1 MHPLVGD
8 LRRGVRLWW
17 KSRVL
22 AALALVALALGIGA
36 TTAIFS
42 VVNAVLL
49 QPLPFRQ
56 ADQLLVI
63 VEKNIPQQK
72 NDLYVAGINIDEWR
86 RRSRTVQGV
95 AAIFDGNPLILT
107 GGPGGRMEAEEVK
120 SERVSA
126 NLFPLL
132 GVQPALGR
140 GFLASEDAPGP
151 SSVAVLSYELW
162 QRRFGA
168 DPSIPGKSI
177 RLRGSNYTVVG
188 VLPAGFSV
196 IEPGVDV
203 WTPLNF
209 DISDPRVAS
218 GRSLTAI
225 ARLRRGATFEQAVS
239 EFDSMGA
246 GLEAAYPAIDSGY
259 RAVVRPLAEQIVGKT
274 RQSLLVLLAAVG
286 LLLAIACANV
296 ANLLLARGAT
306 RRKEIAVRAA
316 LGASRLRITVQL
328 LAESVLLALAGGAL
342 GAVLASAAVTLV
354 ARLGRA
360 NLPRLAQIHADWR
373 LLLFAVIISFVTGVL
388 FGMAPAL
395 QISSGNLNAALVESG
410 RGGTVG
416 RSGRAL
422 RSGLVVLEI
431 ALALVM
437 LIGATLLA
445 RSFNRLRS
453 VKLGFE
459 ASNLLTVRLPF
470 SGGTNAAPPRR
481 VAFLHAVMP
490 RLAALPGV
498 RSVGA
503 CSALPLTG
511 LEAGVMFTIADRPA
525 PPPDQRPM
533 ALTRSVAPDYFR
545 AMGIPLVAGR
555 EFTDADTNQSPAVAV
570 IDQALARRFFPGAS
584 PLGGRLALDWSPPVV
599 AQVVGVVGSVRPETV
614 QGEDWATIYSPY
626 DQRPSLATN
635 IVIRTAGEPLALAA
649 SVRGEVRRLDP
660 EQPMGQMR
668 TGEAIVAQA
677 VSGARLS
684 TLLLGLFGVIAFV
697 LAAVGIY
704 GVVSYDVGERV
715 QELGIRMAL
724 GAQKSDVLS
733 LILGHAARL
742 AALGIAL
749 GLAGALALTRLMASM
764 LFGIHPR
771 DFGSYAAAAVGL
783 AVVALT
789 ASYLPARRAMALDPV
804 RALRHE

>member
-1 MHPLVGD
+1 
-8 LRRGVRLWW
+8 
-17 KSRVL
+17 
-22 AALALVALALGIGA
+22 
-36 TTAIFS
+36 
-42 VVNAVLL
+42 
-49 QPLPFRQ
+49 
-56 ADQLLVI
+56 
-63 VEKNIPQQK
+63 
-72 NDLYVAGINIDEWR
+72 
-86 RRSRTVQGV
+86 
-95 AAIFDGNPLILT
+95 
-107 GGPGGRMEAEEVK
+107 
-120 SERVSA
+120 
-126 NLFPLL
+126 
-132 GVQPALGR
+132 
-140 GFLASEDAPGP
+140 
-151 SSVAVLSYELW
+151 
-162 QRRFGA
+162 
-168 DPSIPGKSI
+168 
-177 RLRGSNYTVVG
+177 VVG

>member
-8 LRRGVRLWW
+8 LRRGVRQWW
-17 KSRVL
+17 KSRGL

-49 QPLPFRQ
+49 QPLPFRD
-56 ADQLLVI
+56 ADRLLAI
-63 VEKNIPQQK
+63 FEKNIPQRK
-72 NDLYVAGINIDEWR
+72 SDLYAAGINIDEWR
-86 RRSRTVQGV
+86 RRSLTVSGV
-95 AAIFDGNPLILT
+95 AAIFDGKMILT
-107 GGPGGRMEAEEVK
+107 GGPGGRMEAEELK

-132 GVQPALGR
+132 GVHPVLGR
-140 GFLASEDAPGP
+140 GFLASEDVPGQ
-151 SSVAVLSYELW
+151 SNVAVLSYELW

-177 RLRGSNYTVVG
+177 RLRGSSYTVVG
-188 VLPAGFSV
+188 VLPAGFSL

-209 DISDPRVAS
+209 DINDPRVAS

-225 ARLRRGATFEQAVS
+225 ARLRRGVTFEQAVS

-246 GLEAAYPAIDSGY
+246 SLEAAYPAIDSGY

-274 RQSLLVLLAAVG
+274 RQALLVLLAAVG
-286 LLLAIACANV
+286 LLLGIACANV

-316 LGASRLRITVQL
+316 LGASRLRITMQL

-342 GAVLASAAVTLV
+342 GAVLAAAGVTLV
-354 ARLGRA
+354 KRLGPA
-360 NLPRLAQIHADWR
+360 NLPHLAQIHADWR
-373 LLLFAVIISFVTGVL
+373 LLLFAVVISVLTGVL

-395 QISSGNLNAALVESG
+395 QISSGNLNAALVETG

-416 RSGRAL
+416 RSGRML

-431 ALALVM
+431 ALALVV
-437 LIGATLLA
+437 LIGATLLT

-453 VKLGFE
+453 VNPGFDS
-459 ASNLLTVRLPF
+459 SNLLTSRLPF
-470 SGGTNAAPPRR
+470 SAGRNAAPPRR
-481 VAFLHAVMP
+481 VAFLRAVMP
-490 RLAALPGV
+490 QLAALPGV

-503 CSALPLTG
+503 SSGLPLVG
-511 LEAGVMFTIADRPA
+511 LDAGVMFAVADRPA

-533 ALTRSVAPDYFR
+533 ALTRSVTPDYFR

-555 EFTDADTNQSPAVAV
+555 EFTDADTSRSPAVAV
-570 IDQALARRFFPGAS
+570 IDQALARRFWPGAS

-599 AQVVGVVGSVRPETV
+599 AEVVGVVGSVKPETV

-626 DQRPSLATN
+626 DQRPTPATN
-635 IVIRTAGEPLALAA
+635 LVIRTAGEPLALAA
-649 SVRGEVRRLDP
+649 SVQGEVRRLDP
-660 EQPMGQMR
+660 DQPLVQME
-668 TGEAIVAQA
+668 TGDEIVAKA
-677 VSGARLS
+677 MAGARFN
-684 TLLLGLFGVIAFV
+684 TLLLGLFGVISFV

-733 LILGHAARL
+733 LILGHAVRL

-749 GLAGALALTRLMASM
+749 GLAGALVLTRLMESM
-764 LFGIHPR
+764 LFGVHPR
-771 DFGSYAAAAVGL
+771 DFGTYAAAAVGL
-783 AVVALT
+783 AAVALA
-789 ASYLPARRAMALDPV
+789 ASYLPARRAMSLDPIT
-804 RALRHE
+804 ALRHE

>member
-17 KSRVL
+17 KARGL

-42 VVNAVLL
+42 VVNAVLIE
-49 QPLPFRQ
+49 PLPFRD
-56 ADQLLVI
+56 AGQLVVI
-63 VEKNIPQQK
+63 FEKNIPQQK
-72 NDLYVAGINIDEWR
+72 NDLYAAGINIDEWR
-86 RRSRTVQGV
+86 RRSRTVTGV
-95 AAIFDGNPLILT
+95 AAIFDGKMILT
-107 GGPGGRMEAEEVK
+107 GGPGGPMEAEELK

-132 GVQPALGR
+132 GVQPVLGR
-140 GFLASEDAPGP
+140 GFLASEDVPGQ
-151 SSVAVLSYELW
+151 STVAVLSYELW

-177 RLRGSNYTVVG
+177 RLRGLDHTVVG
-188 VLPAGFSV
+188 VMPPAFSV

-209 DISDPRVAS
+209 NINDPRVAS
-218 GRSLTAI
+218 GRSLTAV
-225 ARLRRGATFEQAVS
+225 ARLRPGVTFEQAVR

-246 GLEAAYPAIDSGY
+246 SLEAAYPAVDSGY
-259 RAVVRPLAEQIVGKT
+259 RATVKPLAEQIVGKT
-274 RQSLLVLLAAVG
+274 RQALLVLLAAVG
-286 LLLAIACANV
+286 LLLGIACANV

-328 LAESVLLALAGGAL
+328 LAESVLLALSGGVL
-342 GAVLASAAVTLV
+342 GAALAAASVTLV
-354 ARLGRA
+354 ARLGPA
-360 NLPRLAQIHADWR
+360 NLPRLSQIHADWR
-373 LLLFAVIISFVTGVL
+373 LLLFAVVISVLTGVL

-395 QISSGNLNAALVESG
+395 QISSGNLNLALVEIG
-410 RGGTVG
+410 RGGTAG
-416 RSGRAL
+416 RSGRML
-422 RSGLVVLEI
+422 RSGLVVIEI
-431 ALALVM
+431 ALALVL

-453 VKLGFE
+453 VNPGFE
-459 ASNLLTVRLPF
+459 ASNLLTCRLPF
-470 SGGTNAAPPRR
+470 AGGRNAAPPRR

-503 CSALPLTG
+503 CNALPLTG
-511 LEAGVMFTIADRPA
+511 LDVGVMFAVADRPA

-533 ALTRSVAPDYFR
+533 TLTRSVTPDYFR
-545 AMGIPLVAGR
+545 VMGIPLLAGR
-555 EFTDADTNQSPAVAV
+555 EFTDADTADSPAVAV
-570 IDQALARRFFPGAS
+570 IDQALARRFFPGAN

-599 AQVVGVVGSVRPETV
+599 AQVVGVVGSVKPETV
-614 QGEDWATIYSPY
+614 QGEDWATVYSPY
-626 DQRPSLATN
+626 DQRPSPATN
-635 IVIRTAGEPLALAA
+635 LVVRTAGEPLALAA
-649 SVRGEVRRLDP
+649 SVRGELRSLDP
-660 EQPMGQMR
+660 EQPMGEMQS
-668 TGEAIVAQA
+668 GGQIVANA
-677 VSGARLS
+677 VAGARFS
-684 TLLLGLFGVIAFV
+684 TLLLGLFGVISFV
-697 LAAVGIY
+697 LASVGIY

-724 GAQKSDVLS
+724 GAQKGDVLR

-742 AALGIAL
+742 AGLGIVL
-749 GLAGALALTRLMASM
+749 GLAGALVLTRLMTSM
-764 LFGIHPR
+764 LFGVHPR
-771 DFGSYAAAAVGL
+771 DFGTYAAAAVGL
-783 AVVALT
+783 AVVALS
-789 ASYLPARRAMALDPV
+789 ASYLPARRAMGLDPV
-804 RALRHE
+804 TALRHE

>member
-17 KSRVL
+17 KSRGL

-42 VVNAVLL
+42 VVNAVLIE
-49 QPLPFRQ
+49 PLPFRE
-56 ADQLLVI
+56 AGRLLVI
-63 VEKNIPQQK
+63 LEKNIPQRK
-72 NDLYVAGINIDEWR
+72 NDLYAAGINIDEWR
-86 RRSRTVQGV
+86 KRSHTVLGV
-95 AAIFDGNPLILT
+95 AAIFDGKMILT
-107 GGPGGRMEAEEVK
+107 GGPGGGMEAEELK

-132 GVQPALGR
+132 GVQPVMGR
-140 GFLASEDAPGP
+140 GFLASEDAPGQA
-151 SSVAVLSYELW
+151 SVAVLSYELW

-177 RLRGSNYTVVG
+177 RLRGLNYTVVG
-188 VLPAGFSV
+188 VMPPGFSV

-209 DISDPRVAS
+209 DINDPRVAS

-225 ARLRRGATFEQAVS
+225 ARLRAGVTFKQAVS
-239 EFDSMGA
+239 DFDRMGA
-246 GLEAAYPAIDSGY
+246 SLEAAYPAIDSGY
-259 RAVVRPLAEQIVGKT
+259 RAVVQPLAEQIVGKT
-274 RQSLLVLLAAVG
+274 RQALLVLLAAVG
-286 LLLAIACANV
+286 LLLGIACANV

-306 RRKEIAVRAA
+306 RHKEIAVRAA
-316 LGASRLRITVQL
+316 LGASRFRITMQL
-328 LAESVLLALAGGAL
+328 LAESVLLALVGGAL
-342 GAVLASAAVTLV
+342 GAVLAAAAVGLV
-354 ARLGRA
+354 ARLGPA
-360 NLPRLAQIHADWR
+360 NLPRLAQVHADWR
-373 LLLFAVIISFVTGVL
+373 LLLFAVVISVLTGLV

-431 ALALVM
+431 ALALVV

-453 VKLGFE
+453 VNPGFE

-470 SGGTNAAPPRR
+470 SGGRNAAPPRR

-490 RLAALPGV
+490 RLAGLPGV
-498 RSVGA
+498 RAVGV
-503 CSALPLTG
+503 CNALPLTG
-511 LEAGVMFTIADRPA
+511 LDVGVMFAVADRPA

-533 ALTRSVAPDYFR
+533 ALTRSVTPDYFR
-545 AMGIPLVAGR
+545 VMGIPLLAGR
-555 EFTDADTNQSPAVAV
+555 EFTDADTSDSPAVAV
-570 IDQALARRFFPGAS
+570 IDQALARRLFPGAS
-584 PLGGRLALDWSPPVV
+584 PLGGRLALDWSPLVV
-599 AQVVGVVGSVRPETV
+599 AEVVGVVGSVKPETV
-614 QGEDWATIYSPY
+614 QGEDWATVYSPY
-626 DQRPSLATN
+626 DQRPTPATN
-635 IVIRTAGEPLALAA
+635 IVVRTGGEPLSLAA
-649 SVRGEVRRLDP
+649 SVQGEVRRLDP
-660 EQPMGQMR
+660 EQPLGQIQS
-668 TGEAIVAQA
+668 GDEIVAKA
-677 VSGARLS
+677 VAGARFS
-684 TLLLGLFGVIAFV
+684 TLLLGLFGAISFV

-715 QELGIRMAL
+715 QEMGIRMAL
-724 GAQKSDVLS
+724 GAQKGDVLR
-733 LILGHAARL
+733 LILGQAVRL
-742 AALGIAL
+742 AVLGIAL
-749 GLAGALALTRLMASM
+749 GLAGALVLTRLMASM
-764 LFGIHPR
+764 LFGIRPR
-771 DFGSYAAAAVGL
+771 DIGTYAAAAVGL
-783 AVVALT
+783 AVVALF
-789 ASYLPARRAMALDPV
+789 ASYLPARRAMGLDPV

>member
-626 DQRPSLATN
+626 DQRPSPATN

-704 GVVSYDVGERV
+704 GVVSYDVG
-715 QELGIRMAL
+715 
-724 GAQKSDVLS
+724 
-733 LILGHAARL
+733 
-742 AALGIAL
+742 
-749 GLAGALALTRLMASM
+749 
-764 LFGIHPR
+764 
-771 DFGSYAAAAVGL
+771 
-783 AVVALT
+783 
-789 ASYLPARRAMALDPV
+789 
-804 RALRHE
+804 